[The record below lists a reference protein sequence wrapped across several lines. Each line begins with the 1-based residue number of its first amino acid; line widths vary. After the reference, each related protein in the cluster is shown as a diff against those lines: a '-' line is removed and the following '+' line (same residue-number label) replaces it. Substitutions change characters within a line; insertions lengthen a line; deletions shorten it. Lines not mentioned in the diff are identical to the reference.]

1 MGNITLKFNKH
12 HLNQLLKSLIAF
24 ELLLVSLYIMDD
36 YFHLFRHHHVI
47 LDFDAEQTVSSWF
60 SSCQLLLIGVFL
72 LINNFRENSP
82 NPTSCKFLTLIGFG
96 FMFLSADESASIH
109 ETISVS
115 LQHVAWMP
123 RFKGQH
129 GLWIPVYAVLGLGLL
144 WLNRKNLFE
153 IWLSYKK
160 ECTIFIY
167 GFLTLFFGAVVLEII
182 SYEYLRTPEMSNW
195 YILEVAFEEGLEM
208 LGASIILY
216 SVLLFTLNS
225 NNS

>member
-1 MGNITLKFNKH
+1 MGNITFKFNKH
-12 HLNQLLKSLIAF
+12 HLSQLLKSLIAF

-47 LDFDAEQTVSSWF
+47 LDLDAEQTVASWF

-72 LINNFRENSP
+72 LINNFRSHSL
-82 NPTSCKFLTLIGFG
+82 NPTPCKFLTLIGFG

-115 LQHVAWMP
+115 LQHVALTP

-144 WLNRKNLFE
+144 WSIRKN
-153 IWLSYKK
+153 
-160 ECTIFIY
+160 
-167 GFLTLFFGAVVLEII
+167 
-182 SYEYLRTPEMSNW
+182 
-195 YILEVAFEEGLEM
+195 
-208 LGASIILY
+208 
-216 SVLLFTLNS
+216 
-225 NNS
+225 